1 MALPELAKQLAEA
14 KNFATVA
21 TLMPDGSPQASVV
34 WLDTDGELLIFN
46 TAEGRIKSR
55 NMRRDPRVAIAVHN
69 AEQPYQ
75 QAMIRG
81 RVVEITADGADDHI
95 DKLAKKYLGLD
106 KYPYR
111 QPGEQRLIVKIAAEK
126 VGLMES

>member
-111 QPGEQRLIVKIAAEK
+111 QSGEQRLIVKIAAEK

>member
-21 TLMPDGSPQASVV
+21 TLMADGSPQASVV

-55 NMRRDPRVAIAVHN
+55 NLRRDPRVAIAVHN

-106 KYPYR
+106 EYPYR